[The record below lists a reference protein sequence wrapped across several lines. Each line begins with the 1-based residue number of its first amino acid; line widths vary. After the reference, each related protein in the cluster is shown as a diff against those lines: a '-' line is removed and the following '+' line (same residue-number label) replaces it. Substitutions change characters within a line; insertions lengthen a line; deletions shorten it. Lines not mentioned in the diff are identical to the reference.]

1 MRSFQVA
8 RTFGAVPRRRCPAV
22 PALLRCHSTSSS
34 PPSCSSTSEKV
45 PADAASSPATK
56 PQSIRL
62 SWDMGISDG
71 LEGIGVYAGSISA
84 FMKPAHEK
92 AEATFGTDGSGV
104 LPCEQPAIQAAQ
116 AEHMAAVAMAGKLPP
131 HELRNAARLQGAD
144 SHTGAGAHRHA
155 VEQAHPT
162 SSLPRR
168 APPASLNVTPRKSS
182 PSLTAYA
189 KALKSPPSAS
199 PATSA
204 AAAVDGEATQP
215 AASTPPMSSPFPQSG
230 SVKGASRVTAHGSR
244 IMRNKEATDYYR
256 SLPQNELSKEDM
268 WRRINEASADR
279 AEAIG
284 TAIGSA
290 EVDYLKLEDELRN
303 FDLFHYRI
311 GEMAYP
317 DKEMRRDYYAMW
329 NLAMSLNKAR
339 WGMLEVHSQRGM
351 KTTGAGMKLIFWKES
366 VGAIMEKRQMSTGQF
381 TDSHPV
387 LRPFAA
393 AVERNPHMTKAF
405 VRGFTDARLR
415 IIQQPG
421 NVQQLFDHFDKF
433 YGYFFNSLL
442 EVTHVKDEATEH
454 LMTHIGRA
462 TGLTNH
468 CVMFWK
474 KYARLGFTM
483 LPADLCA
490 DNHVNLGLLR
500 NIPLASRD
508 RAVRRLL
515 FDVMCV
521 VKDEMLHAQKVAK
534 DVPPKAWPIVM
545 ECLYANYYLGFLQRR
560 DFNVSAMFADHNI
573 ENAGFAW
580 YRLKKRWEWKRY
592 QSIERLVDESA
603 PLPFLHTSFA
613 HRGSQYRMASGV
625 SPGSSQ
631 AQRRRS

>member
-1 MRSFQVA
+1 MRSFLVA
-8 RTFGAVPRRRCPAV
+8 RALGAASKRRYPLFPA
-22 PALLRCHSTSSS
+22 ALRCQST
-34 PPSCSSTSEKV
+34 
-45 PADAASSPATK
+45 ASSPLSCASTAAKTSAAATTV
-56 PQSIRL
+56 PQTETPQGIRL
-62 SWDMGISDG
+62 SREMGLSEG
-71 LEGIGVYAGSISA
+71 FEGIGVYAGSISA

-92 AEATFGTDGSGV
+92 ADATFGTDGDGV
-104 LPCEQPAIQAAQ
+104 LPCEQPGSQAAIQAAQ
-116 AEHMAAVAMAGKLPP
+116 AECMASVAMTGKLPSP
-131 HELRNAARLQGAD
+131 SR
-144 SHTGAGAHRHA
+144 AGAEAHR
-155 VEQAHPT
+155 QAHGQASHT

-168 APPASLNVTPRKSS
+168 APPAALNVTPRK
-182 PSLTAYA
+182 PPMSLAA
-189 KALKSPPSAS
+189 DPKSLSSPPSAS
-199 PATSA
+199 AARPTAASAAAIGVTARPATSL
-204 AAAVDGEATQP
+204 
-215 AASTPPMSSPFPQSG
+215 SSSPRPQSDNA
-230 SVKGASRVTAHGSR
+230 KGASRVTADGSR
-244 IMRNKEATDYYR
+244 VMRNKEATDYYR
-256 SLPQNELSKEDM
+256 ALPQNELSKEDM

-279 AEAIG
+279 AEATG

-290 EVDYLKLEDELRN
+290 EVDYIKLEDELRD

-317 DKEMRRDYYAMW
+317 DQAMRRDYYALW

-339 WGMLEVHSQRGM
+339 WSMLEVHSQRGM

-366 VGAIMEKRQMSTGQF
+366 VGAIMEKRKMCTGQF

-415 IIQQPG
+415 VIQQPG

-442 EVTHVKDEATEH
+442 EVTHIKDEATEH
-454 LMTHIGRA
+454 LMTHVGRA

-490 DNHVNLGLLR
+490 DNHVNLGLLK

-508 RAVRRLL
+508 RAVRKVL
-515 FDVMCV
+515 FDVMCI
-521 VKDEMLHAQKVAK
+521 VKDEMLHAQKCAK
-534 DVPPKAWPIVM
+534 DVPPKTWPIVM

-573 ENAGFAW
+573 ENAGFTW
-580 YRLKKRWEWKRY
+580 YRLKKRWEWERY
-592 QSIERLVDESA
+592 QSIERLVDEAA
-603 PLPFLHTSFA
+603 PLPYINTSFA
-613 HRGSQYRMASGV
+613 HRGSHYKMASGV
-625 SPGSSQ
+625 GSGAPQ
-631 AQRRRS
+631 AQRNRS